1 MGCVNTHLPS
11 ESTPRRYP
19 GPIRTIAAMQ
29 PRLVAIALLAAAL
42 IGCDVAASTPLSTT
56 PGGPAASAGVPGVPG
71 GTAAP
76 ASGAPGS
83 TPAPATTAPA
93 EQTAAPTA
101 PPRTN
106 PPTQRPT
113 GAKVTILPASSG
125 KLGSSFL
132 LQLSGWPAGRVT
144 ETMTNPA
151 GIPKSA
157 FLTIGQD
164 GTSSVTFQ
172 TQTSD
177 QIGRYIFRFD
187 LGTVQVTTSI
197 DITKP

>member
-1 MGCVNTHLPS
+1 MGCVNAHLR
-11 ESTPRRYP
+11 ESTPRWYP
-19 GPIRTIAAMQ
+19 ARIRTMAAMQ
-29 PRLVAIALLAAAL
+29 PRLVAIALLAVAL
-42 IGCDVAASTPLSTT
+42 VGCDVAASTPGSTT
-56 PGGPAASAGVPGVPG
+56 PGDPAASAVAG
-71 GTAAP
+71 GTGAAGATGAP
-76 ASGAPGS
+76 ASGAPGT

-93 EQTAAPTA
+93 AQTTAPTA

-106 PPTQRPT
+106 PPPPPPT

-132 LQLSGWPAGRVT
+132 LQLSGWPTGRVT

-151 GIPKSA
+151 GIPRSA
-157 FLTIGQD
+157 FLTVGQD

-187 LGTVQVTTSI
+187 LGTLQVTTSI
-197 DITKP
+197 DITR

>member
-1 MGCVNTHLPS
+1 MNAHRPS
-11 ESTPRRYP
+11 GSTPRWYP
-19 GPIRTIAAMQ
+19 GPIRTMAAMQ
-29 PRLVAIALLAAAL
+29 PRLVAIALLAVAL
-42 IGCDVAASTPLSTT
+42 VGCDVAAATPLNTT
-56 PGGPAASAGVPGVPG
+56 PGAPAASAVAGVPGATAPP

-76 ASGAPGS
+76 GTGAPGT

-93 EQTAAPTA
+93 AQTTAPTA

-106 PPTQRPT
+106 PPAPPT

-132 LQLSGWPAGRVT
+132 LQLGGWPAGRVT
-144 ETMTNPA
+144 ETVTNPS

-157 FLTIGQD
+157 FLTVGQD
-164 GTSSVTFQ
+164 GTSSATFQ

-187 LGTVQVTTSI
+187 MGTLQVTTSI
-197 DITKP
+197 DITR